1 MHVPRDRGQNGKC
14 NFWGG
19 GIQGSIK
26 GLDSVISGSG
36 VGFHG
41 EGKNV

>member
-1 MHVPRDRGQNGKC
+1 MHVPRDRGQNVKC
-14 NFWGG
+14 NFLGG
-19 GIQGSIK
+19 GVQGSMK

-41 EGKNV
+41 EGKNM